1 MSGPPHCLS
10 SPGAGDCSAK
20 ENLERGTSEPQVK
33 VSRDCQQTNKQ
44 HVLRDTC
51 NSVLESFIEPYKIN
65 FQVIACCE

>member
-44 HVLRDTC
+44 HVLRHM
-51 NSVLESFIEPYKIN
+51 
-65 FQVIACCE
+65 